1 MVQHE
6 AVKRGPLAAGPCG
19 VGRHCRWHVQAVVSA
34 APMATEVA
42 TPSGKKNRPGC
53 GLGGTACFQKRANG
67 PEGPPEVNRAF
78 FWCAMC
84 LFCTKADSDH
94 IET

>member
-42 TPSGKKNRPGC
+42 TPSGKKESARLWPGRNGVLPETRKWTRRP
-53 GLGGTACFQKRANG
+53 AWSQSCFFL
-67 PEGPPEVNRAF
+67 VCYVSF
-78 FWCAMC
+78 
-84 LFCTKADSDH
+84 LH
-94 IET
+94 